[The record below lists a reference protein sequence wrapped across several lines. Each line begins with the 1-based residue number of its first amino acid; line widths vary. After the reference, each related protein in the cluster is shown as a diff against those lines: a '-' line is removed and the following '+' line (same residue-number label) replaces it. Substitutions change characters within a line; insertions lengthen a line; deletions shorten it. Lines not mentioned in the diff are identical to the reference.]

1 MACPLGIL
9 REALVGMFRADL
21 TEAVM
26 GEVLT
31 HGLTLHHL
39 SVTNLIKIDFKL
51 FPSCMFVYI
60 RHFIIVIFVFVVVFL
75 VG

>member
-1 MACPLGIL
+1 MSLGGLLKGRMACPLGIP
-9 REALVGMFRADL
+9 REVLVGMFRADL

-51 FPSCMFVYI
+51 FPSCMFVYSTI
-60 RHFIIVIFVFVVVFL
+60 SVTS
-75 VG
+75 